1 MGDWDDDPQRAAYE
15 NAVGDYILFAQIVH
29 RWDETGYS
37 PHDDIDYEPG
47 NLDDWDGCEVDAQ
60 GNPVIVLFIP
70 ADSIEPCD
78 EYGDDRPWLF
88 FDDYDEHDHFRPR
101 CKKHNPKDNPDARS

>member
-1 MGDWDDDPQRAAYE
+1 
-15 NAVGDYILFAQIVH
+15 
-29 RWDETGYS
+29 
-37 PHDDIDYEPG
+37 
-47 NLDDWDGCEVDAQ
+47 
-60 GNPVIVLFIP
+60 VLFIP
-70 ADSIEPCD
+70 ADSIEPYD